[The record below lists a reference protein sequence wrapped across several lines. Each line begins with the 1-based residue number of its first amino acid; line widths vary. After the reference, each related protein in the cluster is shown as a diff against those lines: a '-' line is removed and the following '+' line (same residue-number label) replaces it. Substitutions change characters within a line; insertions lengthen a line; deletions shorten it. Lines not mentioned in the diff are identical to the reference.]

1 MKLGKKKP
9 GFKQK
14 LTKNQ
19 SLVISALRKAKQPV
33 GAYELLDQLREH
45 GLKAPL
51 QIYRTLD
58 QLIELKIVHRLE
70 SLNAWTLC
78 CDAEHASTPVFAICN
93 DCGNVKEYFDETLS
107 SNIANISKQSGFVAD
122 RSIIE
127 IHGRCDQCE
136 PSQDELV

>member
-1 MKLGKKKP
+1 MKSQLRS
-9 GFKQK
+9 KQV

-19 SLVISALRKAKQPV
+19 SLVLEALRKAKHPV

-78 CDAEHASTPVFAICN
+78 CDAEHDSTPVFAICN
-93 DCGNVKEYFDETLS
+93 DCGIVKEYFDETLS

-136 PSQDELV
+136 PTQDELV

>member
-1 MKLGKKKP
+1 MKN
-9 GFKQK
+9 K
-14 LTKNQ
+14 LRSEQVLTRNQ
-19 SLVISALRKAKQPV
+19 SLVFEALRKAKNPV

-45 GLKAPL
+45 GLRAPL

-58 QLIELKIVHRLE
+58 QLIELRIVHRLE

-78 CDAEHASTPVFAICN
+78 CDAEHDSTPVFAICN

-136 PSQDELV
+136 PS

>member
-1 MKLGKKKP
+1 MKN
-9 GFKQK
+9 K
-14 LTKNQ
+14 LRSEQVLTRNQ
-19 SLVISALRKAKQPV
+19 SLVFEALRKAKNPI
-33 GAYELLDQLREH
+33 GAYELLDQLREY

-78 CDAEHASTPVFAICN
+78 CDAEHDSTPVFAICN

-136 PSQDELV
+136 PTQDELV

>member
-1 MKLGKKKP
+1 MKNTLRS
-9 GFKQK
+9 KQV

-19 SLVISALRKAKQPV
+19 SLVLEALRKAKHPV

-45 GLKAPL
+45 GLRAPL

-78 CDAEHASTPVFAICN
+78 CDAEHDSTPVFAICN
-93 DCGNVKEYFDETLS
+93 DCGIVKEYFDETLS

-136 PSQDELV
+136 LTQDEFV

>member
-1 MKLGKKKP
+1 MKNTLRS
-9 GFKQK
+9 KQM

-19 SLVISALRKAKQPV
+19 SLVLEALRKAKHPV

-78 CDAEHASTPVFAICN
+78 CDAEHDSTPVFAICN
-93 DCGNVKEYFDETLS
+93 DCGIVKEYFDETLS

-136 PSQDELV
+136 PTQDELV

>member
-1 MKLGKKKP
+1 LKSKP
-9 GFKQK
+9 RQKQA

-19 SLVISALRKAKQPV
+19 SLVLGALRKAKQPV
-33 GAYELLDQLREH
+33 GAYELLDQLREQ

-58 QLIELKIVHRLE
+58 QLIELKVVHRLE

-78 CDAEHASTPVFAICN
+78 CDAEHDSTPVFAICD
-93 DCGNVKEYFDETLS
+93 DCGSVSEYFDENLNN
-107 SNIANISKQSGFVAD
+107 NIAKISKQSGFVAD

-136 PSQDELV
+136 AG

>member
-1 MKLGKKKP
+1 VRNKIRS
-9 GFKQK
+9 KQV

-19 SLVISALRKAKQPV
+19 SLVLKALLKAKNPV

-136 PSQDELV
+136 TSRG

>member
-1 MKLGKKKP
+1 MKNTLRS
-9 GFKQK
+9 KQM

-19 SLVISALRKAKQPV
+19 SLVLEALRKAKHPV
-33 GAYELLDQLREH
+33 GAYELLDQVREH
-45 GLKAPL
+45 GLRAPL

-78 CDAEHASTPVFAICN
+78 CDAEHDSTPVFAICN
-93 DCGNVKEYFDETLS
+93 DCGIVKEYFDETLS

-136 PSQDELV
+136 PTQDELV

>member
-1 MKLGKKKP
+1 MKNTLRSKRM
-9 GFKQK
+9 

-19 SLVISALRKAKQPV
+19 SLVLEALRKAKHPV

-45 GLKAPL
+45 GLRAPL

-78 CDAEHASTPVFAICN
+78 CDAEHDSTPVFAICN
-93 DCGNVKEYFDETLS
+93 DCGIVKEYFDETLS

-127 IHGRCDQCE
+127 INGRCDQCE
-136 PSQDELV
+136 PTQDELV

>member
-1 MKLGKKKP
+1 MKN
-9 GFKQK
+9 K
-14 LTKNQ
+14 LRSEQVLTRNQ
-19 SLVISALRKAKQPV
+19 SLIFEALRKAKNPV

-78 CDAEHASTPVFAICN
+78 CDAEHDSTPVFAICN
-93 DCGNVKEYFDETLS
+93 DCGIVKEYFDETLS

-136 PSQDELV
+136 PTQDELV

>member
-1 MKLGKKKP
+1 MKNPLRS
-9 GFKQK
+9 KQV

-19 SLVISALRKAKQPV
+19 SLVLEALRKAKHPV

-51 QIYRTLD
+51 QIYRALD

-78 CDAEHASTPVFAICN
+78 CDAEHDSTPVFAICN
-93 DCGNVKEYFDETLS
+93 DCGIVKEYFDETLS

-136 PSQDELV
+136 PTQDELV

>member
-1 MKLGKKKP
+1 MKNTLRS
-9 GFKQK
+9 KQV

-19 SLVISALRKAKQPV
+19 SLVLEALRKAKHPV

-78 CDAEHASTPVFAICN
+78 CDAEHDSTPVFAICN
-93 DCGNVKEYFDETLS
+93 DCGIVKEYFDETLS

-136 PSQDELV
+136 PTQDELV

>member
-1 MKLGKKKP
+1 MKNKHGSKRA
-9 GFKQK
+9 

-19 SLVISALRKAKQPV
+19 SLVYEALRKAKNPV

-78 CDAEHASTPVFAICN
+78 CDAEHDSTPVFAICN
-93 DCGNVKEYFDETLS
+93 DCGIVREYFDETLS

-136 PSQDELV
+136 PTQDELV

>member
-1 MKLGKKKP
+1 MKNTLRS
-9 GFKQK
+9 KQV

-19 SLVISALRKAKQPV
+19 SLVLEALRKAKHPV

-78 CDAEHASTPVFAICN
+78 CDAEHDSTPVFAICN
-93 DCGNVKEYFDETLS
+93 DCGIVKEYFDETLS

-136 PSQDELV
+136 PTQGELV

>member
-1 MKLGKKKP
+1 MKN
-9 GFKQK
+9 K
-14 LTKNQ
+14 LRSEQVLTRNQ
-19 SLVISALRKAKQPV
+19 SLVFEALRKAKNPV

-78 CDAEHASTPVFAICN
+78 CDAEHDSTPVFAICN

-107 SNIANISKQSGFVAD
+107 SNIANISKQGGFVAD

-136 PSQDELV
+136 PTQDELV

>member
-1 MKLGKKKP
+1 MKKTSETKRP
-9 GFKQK
+9 

-19 SLVISALRKAKQPV
+19 SLVLKALREAKHPV

-78 CDAEHASTPVFAICN
+78 CDAEHDSTPVFAICN
-93 DCGNVKEYFDETLS
+93 DCGNVTEYFDKNLS
-107 SNIANISKQSGFVAD
+107 SNIAKISKRSGFVAD

-136 PSQDELV
+136 TN

>member
-1 MKLGKKKP
+1 MKNKLGSKRA
-9 GFKQK
+9 

-19 SLVISALRKAKQPV
+19 SLVLEALRKAKHPV

-51 QIYRTLD
+51 QVYRTLD
-58 QLIELKIVHRLE
+58 QLIELKVVHRLE

-78 CDAEHASTPVFAICN
+78 CDAEHDATPVFAICN
-93 DCGNVKEYFDETLS
+93 DCGNVKEYLDETLS
-107 SNIANISKQSGFVAD
+107 SNIANISEQSGFVAD

-127 IHGRCDQCE
+127 IHGRCEQCE
-136 PSQDELV
+136 PAQDELV

>member
-1 MKLGKKKP
+1 MKNTLRS
-9 GFKQK
+9 KQL

-19 SLVISALRKAKQPV
+19 SLVLEALRKAKNPV

-45 GLKAPL
+45 GLRAPL

-78 CDAEHASTPVFAICN
+78 CDAEHDSTPVFAICN
-93 DCGNVKEYFDETLS
+93 DCGIVREYFDETLS

-136 PSQDELV
+136 PTPDELV

>member
-1 MKLGKKKP
+1 MKNEPRFKKV
-9 GFKQK
+9 

-19 SLVISALRKAKQPV
+19 SLVLEALRKAKQPV

-78 CDAEHASTPVFAICN
+78 CDAEHDSTPVFAICN
-93 DCGNVKEYFDETLS
+93 DCGDVKEYFDEALS
-107 SNIANISKQSGFVAD
+107 RNIANISKQSGFVAD

-136 PSQDELV
+136 PTQDDLV

>member
-1 MKLGKKKP
+1 MKN
-9 GFKQK
+9 K
-14 LTKNQ
+14 LRSEQVLTRNQ
-19 SLVISALRKAKQPV
+19 SLVFEALRKAKNPV

-45 GLKAPL
+45 GLRAPL

-78 CDAEHASTPVFAICN
+78 CDAEHDSTPVFAICN

-136 PSQDELV
+136 PTQDELV

>member
-1 MKLGKKKP
+1 MKNEPRSKKV
-9 GFKQK
+9 

-19 SLVISALRKAKQPV
+19 SLVFEALRKAKHPV

-78 CDAEHASTPVFAICN
+78 CDAEHDSTPVFAICN
-93 DCGNVKEYFDETLS
+93 DCGIVTECFDENLS
-107 SNIANISKQSGFVAD
+107 SNIQKISKRSGFVAD

-136 PSQDELV
+136 TTQG

>member
-1 MKLGKKKP
+1 MKNTLRS
-9 GFKQK
+9 KQV

-19 SLVISALRKAKQPV
+19 SLVLEALRKAKHPV

-45 GLKAPL
+45 GLRAPL

-78 CDAEHASTPVFAICN
+78 CDAEHDSTPVFAICN
-93 DCGNVKEYFDETLS
+93 DCGIVQEYFDETLS
-107 SNIANISKQSGFVAD
+107 SNIENISKQSGFVAD

-136 PSQDELV
+136 PTQDELV

>member
-1 MKLGKKKP
+1 MKNEPRFKKV
-9 GFKQK
+9 

-19 SLVISALRKAKQPV
+19 SLVLEALRKAKQPV

-78 CDAEHASTPVFAICN
+78 CDAEHDSTPVFAICN
-93 DCGNVKEYFDETLS
+93 DCGDVKEYFDEALS
-107 SNIANISKQSGFVAD
+107 RNIANISKQSGFVAD

-136 PSQDELV
+136 PTQDEVV

>member
-1 MKLGKKKP
+1 MKNTLRS
-9 GFKQK
+9 KQM

-19 SLVISALRKAKQPV
+19 SLVLEALRKAKHPV

-45 GLKAPL
+45 GLRAPL

-78 CDAEHASTPVFAICN
+78 CDAEHDSTPVFAICN
-93 DCGNVKEYFDETLS
+93 DCGIVKEYFDETLS

-127 IHGRCDQCE
+127 IHGRCEQCE
-136 PSQDELV
+136 PTQDELV

>member
-1 MKLGKKKP
+1 MKNKLRSE
-9 GFKQK
+9 QA

-19 SLVISALRKAKQPV
+19 SLVLEALRKAKYPV

-78 CDAEHASTPVFAICN
+78 CDAEHDATPVFAICN
-93 DCGNVKEYFDETLS
+93 DCGNVREYFDETLS
-107 SNIANISKQSGFVAD
+107 SNIANISRQSGFVAD

>member
-1 MKLGKKKP
+1 MKNEPKSKKV
-9 GFKQK
+9 

-19 SLVISALRKAKQPV
+19 SLVLEALCKAKHPV
-33 GAYELLDQLREH
+33 GAYELLNQLREH

-78 CDAEHASTPVFAICN
+78 CDAEHDSTPVFAICN

-136 PSQDELV
+136 PTQDELV